1 MSPKLAVIS
10 EAVCS
15 YVVGLFLRGVR
26 MRKMRSKRAGLGL
39 VLGATIVMFACS
51 KKDDAATDTTV
62 AADTGMGTMVDT
74 GMSAAPALSDANIV
88 YILDGANHLD
98 SMAGSVAATKGTAA
112 DVRDF
117 GKMMMRDH
125 HALRA
130 SGDSLAK
137 KLGVTAEAPAG
148 DTHAADVQKTM
159 SMLNS
164 AAKGKD
170 FDKAYIDNEVIYHQ
184 AVLQTA
190 TTAMGVAQNPE
201 LKNFIQKAAPNIQ
214 AHYDRVKAIQMKMQ

>member
-1 MSPKLAVIS
+1 MLST
-10 EAVCS
+10 
-15 YVVGLFLRGVR
+15 
-26 MRKMRSKRAGLGL
+26 RSKRAGLAL
-39 VLGATIVMFACS
+39 VLGTALVMSACA
-51 KKDDAATDTTV
+51 KKDDAAVDTGVIADTTAGV
-62 AADTGMGTMVDT
+62 MADTGM
-74 GMSAAPALSDANIV
+74 AATPGLSDANIV

-112 DVRDF
+112 DVRDYAR
-117 GKMMMRDH
+117 MMMRDH
-125 HALRA
+125 HILRQ

-137 KLGVTAEAPAG
+137 KLGVTPAAPPG
-148 DTHAADVQKTM
+148 DTHAADVEKTM

-170 FDKAYIDNEVIYHQ
+170 FDKAYIDNEVVYHQ

-190 TTAMGVAQNPE
+190 TTAMGAAQNSE

-214 AHYDRVKAIQMKMQ
+214 AHLDRAKAIQGKMQ

>member
-1 MSPKLAVIS
+1 MLST
-10 EAVCS
+10 
-15 YVVGLFLRGVR
+15 
-26 MRKMRSKRAGLGL
+26 RSKRAGLAL
-39 VLGATIVMFACS
+39 VLGTALVMSACA
-51 KKDDAATDTTV
+51 KKDDAAVDTGVIADTT
-62 AADTGMGTMVDT
+62 AGTIADTGMATT
-74 GMSAAPALSDANIV
+74 PALTDANIV

-98 SMAGSVAATKGTAA
+98 SMAGSVAATKGTAS
-112 DVRDF
+112 DVRDY
-117 GKMMMRDH
+117 GRMMMRDH
-125 HALRA
+125 HILRQ

-137 KLGVTAEAPAG
+137 KLGVTPAAPPG

-170 FDKAYIDNEVIYHQ
+170 FDKAYIDNEVVYHQ

-190 TTAMGVAQNPE
+190 TTAMDAAQNSE

-214 AHYDRVKAIQMKMQ
+214 AHLDRAKAIQAKMQ

>member
-1 MSPKLAVIS
+1 MLST
-10 EAVCS
+10 
-15 YVVGLFLRGVR
+15 
-26 MRKMRSKRAGLGL
+26 RSKRAGLAL
-39 VLGATIVMFACS
+39 VLGTALVMSACA
-51 KKDDAATDTTV
+51 KKDDAAVDTGVIADTT
-62 AADTGMGTMVDT
+62 AGTIADTGMATTPGLT
-74 GMSAAPALSDANIV
+74 DANIV

-98 SMAGSVAATKGTAA
+98 SMAGSVAATKGTAS
-112 DVRDF
+112 DVRDY
-117 GKMMMRDH
+117 GRMMMRDH
-125 HALRA
+125 HILRQ

-137 KLGVTAEAPAG
+137 KLGVTPAAPPG

-170 FDKAYIDNEVIYHQ
+170 FDKAYIDNEVVYHQ

-190 TTAMGVAQNPE
+190 TTAMDAAQNSE

-214 AHYDRVKAIQMKMQ
+214 AHLDRAKAIQAKMQ

>member
-1 MSPKLAVIS
+1 MK
-10 EAVCS
+10 
-15 YVVGLFLRGVR
+15 G
-26 MRKMRSKRAGLGL
+26 MQSKRAALAL
-39 VLGATIVMFACS
+39 LFGATTVMFACAT
-51 KKDDAATDTTV
+51 KDDAATDTTV
-62 AADTGMGTMVDT
+62 AADTGMGTMADT
-74 GMSAAPALSDANIV
+74 GMAAAPALTDANIV

-98 SMAGSVAATKGTAA
+98 SMAGSVAVTKGTAA
-112 DVRDF
+112 DVRDY
-117 GKMMMRDH
+117 GRMMMRDH
-125 HALRA
+125 HMLRQ

-137 KLGVTAEAPAG
+137 KLGVTPEAPPG

-170 FDKAYIDNEVIYHQ
+170 FDKAYIDNEVIFHQ

-190 TTAMGVAQNPE
+190 TTAMGAAQNSE

-214 AHYDRVKAIQMKMQ
+214 AHYDRAKAIQAKMQ

>member
-1 MSPKLAVIS
+1 M
-10 EAVCS
+10 
-15 YVVGLFLRGVR
+15 RG
-26 MRKMRSKRAGLGL
+26 MQSTRAGLAL
-39 VLGATIVMFACS
+39 ALGATMFLFACS

-62 AADTGMGTMVDT
+62 AADTGMGTMADT
-74 GMSAAPALSDANIV
+74 GAAAAPALSDANIV
-88 YILDGANHLD
+88 YILDGANQLD
-98 SMAGSVAATKGTAA
+98 SAAGSIAATKGTAA

-125 HALRA
+125 HVLRA

-137 KLGVTAEAPAG
+137 KLGVTPAAPAG

-190 TTAMGVAQNPE
+190 TTAMGAAQNSE

-214 AHYDRVKAIQMKMQ
+214 AHYDRAKAIQAKMQ